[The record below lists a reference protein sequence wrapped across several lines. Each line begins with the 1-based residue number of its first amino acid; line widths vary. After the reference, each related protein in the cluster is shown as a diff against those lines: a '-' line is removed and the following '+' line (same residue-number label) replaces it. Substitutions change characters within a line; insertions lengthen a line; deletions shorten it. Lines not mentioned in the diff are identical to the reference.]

1 MILLVYATVARV
13 RELSGT
19 VDTEFVAGNGTTSI
33 QTRRDFHS
41 INAIKVDGVANENF
55 TTTQPRTITF
65 TDGAKTTANK
75 IEISAD
81 LYLTDN
87 EVQSFINETDAMVDS
102 YLNDVYSVPFTA
114 TFPAIIVLASA
125 LLSASRII
133 TNLNVKVNRADGAAL
148 ADALRTEGLELIGK
162 LQSGKI
168 TIPGLSSQGGLGIQV
183 SSSGNKKVF
192 ATRPDLNETW
202 REWTDGRDRDEN
214 QNYGNGDL
222 QG

>member
-1 MILLVYATVARV
+1 
-13 RELSGT
+13 
-19 VDTEFVAGNGTTSI
+19 
-33 QTRRDFHS
+33 
-41 INAIKVDGVANENF
+41 
-55 TTTQPRTITF
+55 
-65 TDGAKTTANK
+65 
-75 IEISAD
+75 
-81 LYLTDN
+81 
-87 EVQSFINETDAMVDS
+87 MVDS

-183 SSSGNKKVF
+183 SSSGNK
-192 ATRPDLNETW
+192 
-202 REWTDGRDRDEN
+202 
-214 QNYGNGDL
+214 